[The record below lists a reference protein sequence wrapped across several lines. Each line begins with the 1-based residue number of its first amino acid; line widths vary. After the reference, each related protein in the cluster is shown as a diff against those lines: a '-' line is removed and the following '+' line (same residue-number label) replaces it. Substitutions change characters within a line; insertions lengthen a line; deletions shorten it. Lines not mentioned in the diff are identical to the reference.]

1 MLYRTSN
8 CSLLPE
14 MSPLHVSVM
23 KAEQFMRYRMHK
35 CLVAKLWL
43 LADSFQVSRR
53 LILILFTW
61 NTALV
66 KQDCHFKQSPATT
79 PSSAIL
85 LEQHGHF
92 LRGFSFPSSPH
103 PCIQKFPFLS
113 FFPAT
118 PNSPSPTAVA
128 IQTRWFSFLSRRLS
142 EKLHLSQ
149 SPKLCH
155 SESKWL
161 RWKLHF
167 LQCAASGAQL
177 LCWMKYQVNSSVEQL
192 KFSPK

>member
-1 MLYRTSN
+1 MFSCQTVALGWLFPNKLKINPDFIHMKHSSGKAR
-8 CSLLPE
+8 LP
-14 MSPLHVSVM
+14 
-23 KAEQFMRYRMHK
+23 Y
-35 CLVAKLWL
+35 
-43 LADSFQVSRR
+43 
-53 LILILFTW
+53 
-61 NTALV
+61 
-66 KQDCHFKQSPATT
+66 KQSPATT
-79 PSSAIL
+79 PGSAIL

-113 FFPAT
+113 SFPAT
-118 PNSPSPTAVA
+118 PNSPSPLAVA

-161 RWKLHF
+161 RWKLCF